1 MEVHERIRHLR
12 KDILKL
18 TQQEFSDSLKISR
31 SNAGNIE
38 IGRIAVTDRVILDIC
53 ETYNVSIEWLRNGT
67 GEVFVPKT
75 RNQVITDF
83 LGDVIKDD
91 DSFKKRFIEA
101 LAALDIEDWE
111 YLEKLII
118 KLTKKE

>member
-1 MEVHERIRHLR
+1 MEVHERIRYLR
-12 KDILKL
+12 KDVLKL
-18 TQQEFSDSLKISR
+18 TQQEFSDTLKISR

-53 ETYNVSIEWLRNGT
+53 EKYNVSVEWLRSGK
-67 GEVFVPKT
+67 GDIFVPKT
-75 RNQVITDF
+75 RNQTITDF

-111 YLEKLII
+111 YLEKLVI
-118 KLTKKE
+118 KLTKKD